1 MACNDVPSEC
11 EKRCEDDQRH
21 EDLGDTVNKPLD
33 GSFAGLCVADQPGD
47 ARERGVL
54 ANPLCLDDQATRSV
68 HGGPSHDT
76 AWGNIHRQRL
86 ASQHG
91 LINGRGSRHH
101 HTICCDAFPRSN
113 HELLANLE
121 LLNRDA
127 DFLGVSQNCYVF
139 CAQVEKFLQRLRGT
153 SLRAGLKPASQQQED
168 DNHGGGVQVNV
179 MQTTAAM

>member
-1 MACNDVPSEC
+1 MQYLVGIDTVEPHHVGDGHNACGDGTCFIKNNCVHLPRCFQDFGAFDQHAELGAASRTYKKCGGCGEPQCTGARNDGNGDGSGKCVSKSVACNDVPSEC

-21 EDLGDTVNKPLD
+21 EDLGNAVNKPLD

-91 LINGRGSRHH
+91 LING
-101 HTICCDAFPRSN
+101 
-113 HELLANLE
+113 
-121 LLNRDA
+121 
-127 DFLGVSQNCYVF
+127 
-139 CAQVEKFLQRLRGT
+139 
-153 SLRAGLKPASQQQED
+153 
-168 DNHGGGVQVNV
+168 
-179 MQTTAAM
+179 